1 MATRKS
7 TAEGVDVAPSPR
19 SRRPKAEMRMLD
31 PEQIRRDVAPL
42 ANLLPSQSS
51 RDTEIMPPQRKSRA
65 DLAELRTRANFAEA
79 IRGVWTEAEE
89 NFTAIGRYLNHAKS
103 VLNHG
108 EFMGMIE
115 TDLPFRYSTAN
126 RLMKVA
132 AALDTGALP
141 TDQLPPS
148 YATVYELLTLSE
160 SERRQA
166 IEEGI
171 VRPDMQR
178 KDVTEFRRR
187 MRQVVEDKAL
197 SLETERQ
204 RLMKRIDEIDRQLDA
219 IRLDR
224 DGAVRN

>member
-7 TAEGVDVAPSPR
+7 SAEGGNGTPDISPR
-19 SRRPKAEMRMLD
+19 KPKTAMRLLD
-31 PEQIRRDVAPL
+31 PEQIRREVAPL
-42 ANLLPSQSS
+42 ANLLPSQSA
-51 RDTEIMPPQRKSRA
+51 REAEIMPPRRKLRPELS
-65 DLAELRTRANFAEA
+65 ELRTRANFAEA
-79 IRGVWTEAEE
+79 IRGIWTEAED
-89 NFTAIGRYLNHAKS
+89 NFIAIGRYMNHAKS

-132 AALDTGALP
+132 AALDAGALP
-141 TDQLPPS
+141 ADQLPPS
-148 YATVYELLTLSE
+148 YATIYELLTLSE

-166 IEEGI
+166 VEEGI

-187 MRQVVEDKAL
+187 MRRAAEYRAL
-197 SLETERQ
+197 SLETERV
-204 RLMKRIDEIDRQLDA
+204 RLLKRIDEIDRQLAA
-219 IRLDR
+219 IRTER
-224 DGAVRN
+224 NGAA

>member
-1 MATRKS
+1 MATRKRP
-7 TAEGVDVAPSPR
+7 AEDVDGAPNPR
-19 SRRPKAEMRMLD
+19 PRKPKTEMRLLD

-42 ANLLPSQSS
+42 ANLLPSQSA
-51 RDTEIMPPQRKSRA
+51 RDAEIMPPRTARTT
-65 DLAELRTRANFAEA
+65 LAELRTRANFAEA
-79 IRGVWTEAEE
+79 IRGVWAEAEE
-89 NFTAIGRYLNHAKS
+89 NFSAIGRYLNHAKS

-132 AALDTGALP
+132 AAVDAGALP
-141 TDQLPPS
+141 ADRLPPS

-160 SERRQA
+160 SERQKA

-187 MRQVVEDKAL
+187 MRRAAEDRTL
-197 SLETERQ
+197 SLETERV
-204 RLMKRIDEIDRQLDA
+204 RLLKRIDEIDRQLDA
-219 IRLDR
+219 IRKSGRESTSD
-224 DGAVRN
+224 